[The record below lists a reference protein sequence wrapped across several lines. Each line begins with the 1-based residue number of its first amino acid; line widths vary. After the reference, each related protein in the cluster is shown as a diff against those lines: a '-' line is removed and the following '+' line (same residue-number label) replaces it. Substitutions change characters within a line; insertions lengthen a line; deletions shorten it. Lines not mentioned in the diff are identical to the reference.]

1 MRYFEYHSPNT
12 ITDASEL
19 LNTYKDKARV
29 LAGGTDLIPNMH
41 AGKYAPEH
49 IVNIKSIPGLNKITH
64 DTKTG
69 LTLGPLVKLNELI
82 YSDVLRDNYPILCEV
97 AQLMAS
103 HQVRNLATVGGNL
116 CNAAPSA
123 DTAPILIALDSTI
136 TIMGSGGDR
145 CLALEEFFS
154 GPGSTAL
161 EYGELLTKI
170 QVPPIPPRTGLAYIK
185 HGTRKALEIAVVGV
199 AALIQLE
206 DKSEVCKSARVVV
219 AACAPTPLR
228 VPSAEKLL
236 IGKKLSDRDF
246 ELASNAASEAV
257 SPITDVRACDT
268 YRREMVKV
276 QCKRALELAGS
287 RVYSTTKTE
296 D

>member
-1 MRYFEYHSPNT
+1 MRSFEYHSPNT
-12 ITDASEL
+12 IRDACKL
-19 LNTYKDKARV
+19 LSKYKNKARV

-41 AGKYAPEH
+41 AGKYAPVH
-49 IVNIKSIPGLNKITH
+49 VVNIKSISGLDNIKL
-64 DTKTG
+64 DKKNG

-82 YSDVLRDNYPILCEV
+82 YSDVIRDNYPILCEV

-103 HQVRNLATVGGNL
+103 HQVRNLATLGGNL

-136 TIMGSGGDR
+136 TITGAGGDR
-145 CLALEEFFS
+145 TLSLEEFFT

-161 EYGELLTKI
+161 DYGELLTNI
-170 QVPPIPPRTGLAYIK
+170 QVPPIPSRTGIAYIK

-206 DKSEVCKSARVVV
+206 DESEVCKSARIIV

-228 VPSAEKLL
+228 IPAAEKLL
-236 IGKKLSDRDF
+236 IGKKLSAQNF
-246 ELASNAASEAV
+246 ELASETASEAV
-257 SPITDVRACDT
+257 APITDVRACDT

-276 QCKRALELAGS
+276 HSKRALELALS
-287 RVYSTTKTE
+287 RVYSTTKPE